1 MVAAVQT
8 LRGAQERIFAGA
20 AVLAMGA
27 AAGIVWLVNP
37 SNVSFLPV
45 CPLFK
50 LTGLACP
57 GCGLTRGFH
66 ALMHGDFLTAMQFNA
81 LIPVWALVF
90 GYLFLSLALFA
101 LRGRALPLRSPGPV
115 VLGLIVAGLLA
126 FGIVRNLPYYPF
138 SLLYPGDRDWC
149 IMTVMRIKFVAL
161 CSLVLVPIFGLAQE
175 RPPEE
180 RRYSVPDINARA
192 TLLVR
197 PDLPGEV
204 LIENDGFTAVVK
216 VVVDGEGNVLTAK
229 CSTLCPASVAGPA
242 EAAAA
247 ASKFRPLI
255 VNGRSVQY
263 EGTLM
268 YTIAVQ
274 RVNWFS
280 FGAALYS
287 TYIFDNISLGPVAA
301 MLTPEFSDEKVKLL
315 ELDRNPDLKVRWR
328 TIESV
333 RDSLTARLKGKDAWW
348 FTVGIAVRQVT
359 WAFQSDKK
367 LDRDEVQK
375 ALSDLGKYVT
385 PAPADIPKEVID
397 DLRTAAAFKIDPE
410 MTNRDL
416 YLEVRKMVAGI
427 RPDRPVPSK

>member
-1 MVAAVQT
+1 
-8 LRGAQERIFAGA
+8 
-20 AVLAMGA
+20 
-27 AAGIVWLVNP
+27 
-37 SNVSFLPV
+37 
-45 CPLFK
+45 
-50 LTGLACP
+50 
-57 GCGLTRGFH
+57 
-66 ALMHGDFLTAMQFNA
+66 
-81 LIPVWALVF
+81 
-90 GYLFLSLALFA
+90 
-101 LRGRALPLRSPGPV
+101 
-115 VLGLIVAGLLA
+115 
-126 FGIVRNLPYYPF
+126 
-138 SLLYPGDRDWC
+138 
-149 IMTVMRIKFVAL
+149 MTEMRIKCIAL
-161 CSLVLVPIFGLAQE
+161 CVLALVPIVGLAQQ

-192 TLLVR
+192 TLLVP

-204 LIENDGFTAVVK
+204 LIENDGLTAVVK
-216 VVVDGEGNVLTAK
+216 VVVDDEGNVLSAK

-333 RDSLTARLKGKDAWW
+333 RDSLAARLKGKEAWW
-348 FTVGIAVRQVT
+348 FKVGIAVRQVT

-367 LDRDEVQK
+367 PDRDEVQK
-375 ALSDLGKYVT
+375 ALSNLGKFAAS
-385 PAPADIPKEVID
+385 APAEIPKEVID

-410 MTNRDL
+410 MTIRDL
-416 YLEVRKMVAGI
+416 FLEVRKLVAGI